1 MNGKA
6 SLVIFFVNPLYILVL
21 VTLAL
26 LKYLALVTPRTKSAK
41 RSTQSIVVIS
51 ILIPK
56 YPRIAERLMPQ
67 NIPTIAQVVLTSCIK
82 FLLIFKVW
90 ILRLQSVYLQRLDY
104 ILIRL

>member
-6 SLVIFFVNPLYILVL
+6 SLVIFLVNPLYILVL

-26 LKYLALVTPRTKSAK
+26 LKYLALVTPRMKSAK

-56 YPRIAERLMPQ
+56 YPRIAERLTPQ
-67 NIPTIAQVVLTSCIK
+67 NIPAITQVVLTSCI
-82 FLLIFKVW
+82 
-90 ILRLQSVYLQRLDY
+90 
-104 ILIRL
+104 

>member
-6 SLVIFFVNPLYILVL
+6 SLVTFLVNPLYILVL

-26 LKYLALVTPRTKSAK
+26 LKYLALVTPRMKSAK

-56 YPRIAERLMPQ
+56 YHKIAERLTPQ
-67 NIPTIAQVVLTSCIK
+67 NIPAIAQVVLTSCI
-82 FLLIFKVW
+82 
-90 ILRLQSVYLQRLDY
+90 
-104 ILIRL
+104 

>member
-6 SLVIFFVNPLYILVL
+6 SLVIFLVNPLYIFVL

-26 LKYLALVTPRTKSAK
+26 LKYLALVTPRMKSAK

-56 YPRIAERLMPQ
+56 YPRIAERLTPQ
-67 NIPTIAQVVLTSCIK
+67 KIPAIAQASLIGCIVK
-82 FLLIFKVW
+82 N
-90 ILRLQSVYLQRLDY
+90 
-104 ILIRL
+104 IRLV

>member
-6 SLVIFFVNPLYILVL
+6 SLVIFLVNPLYIFVL

-26 LKYLALVTPRTKSAK
+26 LKYLAFVTPRMKSAK

-56 YPRIAERLMPQ
+56 YPKIAERLTPQ
-67 NIPTIAQVVLTSCIK
+67 NIPAIAQVVLTSCI
-82 FLLIFKVW
+82 
-90 ILRLQSVYLQRLDY
+90 
-104 ILIRL
+104 